1 MLLTERQN
9 GILNSIVEEYI
20 NSAEPIS
27 SKLLEKKYDFEICP
41 ATIRIEMQKLTDEGL
56 ISQPHTSAGRVPT
69 DKGYRYFV
77 DELLEKD
84 IIENKTDIET
94 ENLFRKEG
102 EIEGTIKLLQ
112 SLTKNLADISSNL
125 ALGYLMGEKILWKEG
140 WEDILQEPEFQE
152 KGIIHNFTEV
162 IKNFE
167 VTMQNL
173 ELNSPMSPAKRDGIK
188 KRTQFSSPMSPAKRD
203 GIKKRTQF
211 SSPISVFIGRENPFP
226 KAKEFT
232 TIITKCR
239 FQSKNIRSSPPFAA
253 ARVNEEVIL
262 AILGPKRMSYGKNIN
277 SLNALVKIL
286 EEL

>member
-9 GILNSIVEEYI
+9 VILNSIVEEYI
-20 NSAEPIS
+20 NSAEPVS
-27 SKLLEKKYDFEICP
+27 SKLLEKKYGFEVCP

-84 IIENKTDIET
+84 IIENKGT
-94 ENLFRKEG
+94 ENLFKE
-102 EIEGTIKLLQ
+102 EKIEDTVKLLQ

-125 ALGYLMGEKILWKEG
+125 ALGYLMSEKILWKEG
-140 WEDILQEPEFQE
+140 WEDILGEPEFQE
-152 KGIIHNFTEV
+152 KGIISNFAEV

-167 VTMQNL
+167 ETVGGL
-173 ELNSPMSPAKRDGIK
+173 ELNSH
-188 KRTQFSSPMSPAKRD
+188 
-203 GIKKRTQF
+203 
-211 SSPISVFIGRENPFP
+211 ISVFIGRENPFP

-239 FQSKNIRSSPPFAA
+239 FPK
-253 ARVNEEVIL
+253 NEEGVL